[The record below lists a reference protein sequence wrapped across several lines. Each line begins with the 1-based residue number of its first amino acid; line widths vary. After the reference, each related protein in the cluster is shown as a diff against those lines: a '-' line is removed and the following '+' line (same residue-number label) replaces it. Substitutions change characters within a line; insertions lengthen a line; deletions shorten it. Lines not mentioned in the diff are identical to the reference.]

1 VKCVRAPAATTH
13 WGFGRRRGDFQY
25 LGFSFPTVRF
35 HSLENSMNKL
45 IFGLV
50 QTSGSVGPLVLRVL
64 LAVVMFPHGAQK
76 VLGWFG
82 GAGFTSVMQTF
93 TDKMGIPAAFAV
105 LAILTEFLG
114 PIALFFGFL
123 TRIAA
128 LAIGFDMLV
137 AAILVHVHFGFFMNW
152 SGKLK
157 GEGIEYDLL
166 LWAIALALIIQGA
179 GALSLDR
186 VISVRSTKL
195 APLTAN

>member
-1 VKCVRAPAATTH
+1 
-13 WGFGRRRGDFQY
+13 
-25 LGFSFPTVRF
+25 
-35 HSLENSMNKL
+35 MNKL
-45 IFGLV
+45 VFGLF

-82 GAGFTSVMQTF
+82 GAGFASVMQTF
-93 TDKMGIPAAFAV
+93 TGKMGIPAAFAV

-179 GALSLDR
+179 GALSIDR
-186 VISVRSTKL
+186 VISVRSKKQQR
-195 APLTAN
+195 